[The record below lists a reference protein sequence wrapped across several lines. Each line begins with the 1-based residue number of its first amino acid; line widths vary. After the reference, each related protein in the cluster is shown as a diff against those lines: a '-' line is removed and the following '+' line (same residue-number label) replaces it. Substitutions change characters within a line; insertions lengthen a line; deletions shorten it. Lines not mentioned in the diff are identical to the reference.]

1 MEKVRK
7 KAIKRDYIF
16 LIILGISMVAVL
28 IFLLAFFGKEA
39 IVVRDK
45 AIATTNQGEFQVN
58 ATGMLPE
65 GRKIFADIKE
75 GRFFNQKEY
84 DSAKAVC
91 VIDEEGAK
99 RLFGQTDVLGE
110 KVEVTLRN
118 TKVTFTIVG
127 IRKPKPSG
135 IFKPKEKPINLM
147 FPLTLYK

>member
-75 GRFFNQKEY
+75 
-84 DSAKAVC
+84 
-91 VIDEEGAK
+91 
-99 RLFGQTDVLGE
+99 
-110 KVEVTLRN
+110 
-118 TKVTFTIVG
+118 
-127 IRKPKPSG
+127 
-135 IFKPKEKPINLM
+135 
-147 FPLTLYK
+147 